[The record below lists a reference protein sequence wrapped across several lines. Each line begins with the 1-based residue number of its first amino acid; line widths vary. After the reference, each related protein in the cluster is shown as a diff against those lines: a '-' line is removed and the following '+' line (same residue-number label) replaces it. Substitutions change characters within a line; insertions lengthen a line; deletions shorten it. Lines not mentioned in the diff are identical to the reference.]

1 MVKIPNV
8 PFPFFGGPESHFTQ
22 PSKGW
27 INIHN
32 GNKGCILAVA
42 TTVEIKKSQRRYL
55 SNSCFSQ

>member
-8 PFPFFGGPESHFTQ
+8 SFPFLGGPESHFTQ
-22 PSKGW
+22 PSKGR

-42 TTVEIKKSQRRYL
+42 TIVEIKKSQRRYL
-55 SNSCFSQ
+55 GDGCFSR